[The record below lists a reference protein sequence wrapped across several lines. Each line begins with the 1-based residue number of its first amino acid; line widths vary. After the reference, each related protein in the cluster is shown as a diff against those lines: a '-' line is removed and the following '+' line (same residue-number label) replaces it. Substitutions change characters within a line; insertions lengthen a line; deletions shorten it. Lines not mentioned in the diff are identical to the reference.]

1 MHPERITQNEKK
13 FVNDL
18 DYDGVEF
25 PVREK
30 DFREIETK
38 NKICINVFCYKNKL
52 VFPISVSAQEF
63 ENSKNLLLVI
73 DENKSNYVYIKD
85 FDRFMFHKTQNENK
99 KYFCNRFLQ
108 CFSSKNVLTER
119 KEVCLSINGAQ
130 PIRLEKAATEFKS
143 CIKITFLEV
152 LLTSLFG

>member
-30 DFREIETK
+30 YFREIETK
-38 NKICINVFCYKNKL
+38 DKICINVFCYKNKL
-52 VFPISVSAQEF
+52 VFSISVSAQEF

-73 DENKSNYVYIKD
+73 DENKSNYAYIKD

-143 CIKITFLEV
+143 CIRITFLEV
-152 LLTSLFG
+152 LLTNLFG

>member
-38 NKICINVFCYKNKL
+38 DKICINVFCYKNKL

-63 ENSKNLLLVI
+63 ENSKN
-73 DENKSNYVYIKD
+73 
-85 FDRFMFHKTQNENK
+85 FFA
-99 KYFCNRFLQ
+99 CN
-108 CFSSKNVLTER
+108 
-119 KEVCLSINGAQ
+119 
-130 PIRLEKAATEFKS
+130 
-143 CIKITFLEV
+143 
-152 LLTSLFG
+152 